1 MTRARGTTNEAHR
14 VEWRTSRE
22 GRKGGGKVD
31 NQLSLCGSVL
41 TNVPLDVYS
50 SKGGRVWRAFG
61 PRNEESNTQ
70 APLSLADVSSLLF
83 RFSSR
88 FHPRGQSAFA
98 KVNILPPFPPS
109 LSFLSLF
116 PSLSFLFLFPSLAL
130 LIAASSTSTSRGI
143 AFVSG

>member
-14 VEWRTSRE
+14 VEWRTPRE

-50 SKGGRVWRAFG
+50 SKGGGEFG
-61 PRNEESNTQ
+61 ERLDQETRSPTHKLLF
-70 APLSLADVSSLLF
+70 PLQMFPPFSSDSLLVF
-83 RFSSR
+83 THGDKVHSPKSTSSI
-88 FHPRGQSAFA
+88 S
-98 KVNILPPFPPS
+98 PFS